1 MLKRNA
7 IIIGKSLHGT
17 TVIAVDEAMASEI
30 LQYLYTDTIDA
41 EFKLIRDILYQNLR
55 NKEKYCKAD
64 VSGKADN
71 MYEMRFTK
79 NGRNDRIYCQ
89 EIRKSGIRYVVMC
102 ELFEGKKTNE
112 IPKKYRSRIETM
124 GAYEYEIK

>member
-1 MLKRNA
+1 MKRNA
-7 IIIGKSLHGT
+7 IIIGKNLHGT
-17 TVIAVDEAMASEI
+17 TVLSVDGVFASEI
-30 LQYLYTDTIDA
+30 LQYLLSDA
-41 EFKLIRDILYQNLR
+41 VYGEFKLIRDILYQNLR

-64 VSGKADN
+64 VSGRAEN

-89 EIRKSGIRYVVMC
+89 EVRKSSIRNIVMC

-124 GAYEYEIK
+124 SAYEFEIK

>member
-1 MLKRNA
+1 MGCIKL
-7 IIIGKSLHGT
+7 GCCGC
-17 TVIAVDEAMASEI
+17 DE
-30 LQYLYTDTIDA
+30 
-41 EFKLIRDILYQNLR
+41 
-55 NKEKYCKAD
+55 
-64 VSGKADN
+64 N

-89 EIRKSGIRYVVMC
+89 EIRKNSVRYIVMC

-124 GAYEYEIK
+124 SAYDYEIK